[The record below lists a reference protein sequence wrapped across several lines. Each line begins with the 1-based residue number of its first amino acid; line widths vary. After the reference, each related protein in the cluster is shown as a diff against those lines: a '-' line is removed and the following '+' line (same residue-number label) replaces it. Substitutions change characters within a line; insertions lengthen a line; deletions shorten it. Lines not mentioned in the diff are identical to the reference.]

1 MRPGVLRPS
10 ENRNASDLRQPFLE
24 QLNAF
29 AHKLNGQIAHAGKI
43 AGWSRPTL
51 DEFTIDRITA
61 EAEDHRL
68 CTDCKFRIAIAI
80 SSCVTTTSGSD
91 ARTSRA
97 TPSMSSR
104 PVAQNATIFRL
115 RPSIHPNSRKPVRK
129 DSK

>member
-68 CTDCKFRIAIAI
+68 CRLQIPHRNCHKFLRDYDVRIGGKDLACHTLHVFPPRCPERDNFQIAPF
-80 SSCVTTTSGSD
+80 D
-91 ARTSRA
+91 
-97 TPSMSSR
+97 PSQL
-104 PVAQNATIFRL
+104 AQACSQGF
-115 RPSIHPNSRKPVRK
+115 
-129 DSK
+129 